1 MLWAEVGLSLG
12 WQVQQAQVCQQ
23 MVTMWSDDWRDSSL
37 PEHRLLV
44 AQLCP
49 RLALCPLGYSAHTRS
64 EELLPRV
71 RFW

>member
-1 MLWAEVGLSLG
+1 
-12 WQVQQAQVCQQ
+12 
-23 MVTMWSDDWRDSSL
+23 MVTVWSDDWRDSSF
-37 PEHRLLV
+37 PEHQLLV

-71 RFW
+71 KFW